1 LEKKNKTL
9 KTNDT
14 GHVEE
19 DIMARQKEIEDR
31 EAVIFY
37 IQKQYAEQLRKIAM
51 QRGMTLSEFMRIY
64 VIQFLNQLNKA
75 EQQADAPSKIH
86 EDPTK
91 PIHLLE
97 LKELEASLDFL
108 EDKVI
113 KLEQKV
119 QMYASLGAYGQ
130 APAVKYEEIEQLRE
144 MWRKKTR
151 WLYSFYK
158 SLDPQDVAPVVQ
170 RLVKLKERMEN
181 AYSEYLRLQRGRGI
195 IRKDSARD
203 DMIAPTTR

>member
-1 LEKKNKTL
+1 MLEKKNKTL
-9 KTNDT
+9 KTNDV
-14 GHVEE
+14 GLVEE
-19 DIMARQKEIEDR
+19 DIMARLKEIEDR

-37 IQKQYAEQLRKIAM
+37 IQKQYAEQLRKLAM
-51 QRGMTLSEFMRIY
+51 QHGMTLSEFMRIY
-64 VIQFLNQLNKA
+64 VIQFLNQLNHA
-75 EQQADAPSKIH
+75 EQQANAPSHIR

-97 LKELEASLDFL
+97 LKELEASLDTL

-119 QMYASLGAYGQ
+119 QLYVSLGGYGQ

-144 MWRKKTR
+144 MWHKKKR
-151 WLYSFYK
+151 WFYSFYK

-170 RLVKLKERMEN
+170 RLVKLKERIEN
-181 AYSEYLRLQRGRGI
+181 AYNEYLRLQRGKGTI
-195 IRKDSARD
+195 KKN
-203 DMIAPTTR
+203 DMVAPATR